1 MEEQDQTQ
9 SSVEVEAEAVEQEQ
23 EQQRKR
29 LEEDNVV
36 QFLDSLD
43 GYVTLLDSLSSTIR
57 QVPNP
62 NPNPMHIPVPSTC
75 LFLIVLQK
83 KSMINTERI
92 QRKQSKYK
100 ILLMESVCVV
110 KHTFRC

>member
-9 SSVEVEAEAVEQEQ
+9 TSVEVEAVEQEQ

-43 GYVTLLDSLSSTIR
+43 GYLTLLDSLSSTLR

-62 NPNPMHIPVPSTC
+62 NPNPMHVPVPSTC
-75 LFLIVLQK
+75 TFLIVLQK
-83 KSMINTERI
+83 INDRH
-92 QRKQSKYK
+92 RKKA
-100 ILLMESVCVV
+100 IEL
-110 KHTFRC
+110 

>member
-9 SSVEVEAEAVEQEQ
+9 TSVEVEAVEQEQ

-43 GYVTLLDSLSSTIR
+43 GYLTLLDSLSSTLR

-62 NPNPMHIPVPSTC
+62 NPNPMHVPVPSTC
-75 LFLIVLQK
+75 MFLIVLQK
-83 KSMINTERI
+83 INDRH
-92 QRKQSKYK
+92 RKKA
-100 ILLMESVCVV
+100 IEL
-110 KHTFRC
+110 